1 MDQAMNTHV
10 LLTIAA
16 AVVGVAV
23 SSAHPAGII
32 AALLLLPVLVFRQPS
47 RRTCYAAAICHYAGA
62 LWPLAV
68 GARNFFGPNVS
79 AAAAIAFRA
88 LCALLLALPF
98 ALLWTDRTRHLLW
111 RAPLALLL
119 GVVPPLGLIG
129 FASPLTAS
137 GFLFPS
143 WSWAGLVLSTAGCG
157 FIAAYP
163 RAGMPFIAALALIAD
178 LSYPGD
184 PPPPASWQTVDT
196 HLGAIS
202 HGPVSPLREYLAA
215 QTIQQRACAS
225 SAKVVIFP
233 ESVVPR
239 WTASTDLFWKP
250 SIEAFRREGKTVL
263 IGALVPES
271 LPPQDQDL
279 RAAVDLLR
287 TVHEPETGRRLPR
300 PPQSAIPYF
309 YRNAV
314 IIRGA
319 QTGIFLQRLP
329 VPVAVWK
336 PFALGGAPLQLTG
349 PAVLDL
355 AGQRAALLICYEQ
368 VIPWTVW
375 TAALAGPTLLVGMS
389 NDYWATGTPIPR
401 WQALCLHSWSRLFR
415 VPYLLAVNT

>member
-1 MDQAMNTHV
+1 MNTRHV

-16 AVVGVAV
+16 AVVGLAV

-32 AALLLLPVLVFRQPS
+32 AALLLLPAIIFRRPS
-47 RRTCYAAAICHYAGA
+47 RRSCYGTAASYYAGA

-68 GARNFFGPNVS
+68 GARNFFGPDIS
-79 AAAAIAFRA
+79 AGTAITFWA
-88 LCALLLALPF
+88 LCAVLLALPF

-119 GVVPPLGLIG
+119 GAVPPLGLIG

-137 GFLFPS
+137 GLLFPA
-143 WSWAGLVLSTAGCG
+143 WSWAGLAFSTAGCG
-157 FIAAYP
+157 FITAHP
-163 RAGMPFIAALALIAD
+163 RMGIPFLTALALIAN
-178 LSYPGD
+178 LSYRGD
-184 PPPPASWQTVDT
+184 PQPPATWQTVDT

-215 QTIQQRACAS
+215 QTIQQQACAS

-250 SIEAFRREGKTVL
+250 SIEAFRRDRKIVL
-263 IGALVPES
+263 IGALIPQS
-271 LPPQDQDL
+271 LPPQGRDL
-279 RAAVDLLR
+279 LAAVELLQ
-287 TVHEPETGRRLPR
+287 TAHEPETGGRLPGS
-300 PPQSAIPYF
+300 PQPAIPYS

-329 VPVAVWK
+329 VPMAVWK
-336 PFALGGAPLQLTG
+336 PFERGGTPLQLTG

-375 TAALAGPTLLVGMS
+375 TAALARPTLLVGMS
-389 NDYWATGTPIPR
+389 NDHWATGTPIPQ
-401 WQALCLHSWSRLFR
+401 WQALCLHAWSRLFG

>member
-1 MDQAMNTHV
+1 MNTRHV

-16 AVVGVAV
+16 ALVGIAV

-32 AALLLLPVLVFRQPS
+32 AALLLLPVIVFRRPS
-47 RRTCYAAAICHYAGA
+47 RRSCYGTAASYYADA

-68 GARNFFGPNVS
+68 GARNFFGPDIS
-79 AAAAIAFRA
+79 AGAAIAFWA
-88 LCALLLALPF
+88 LCAVLLALPF

-111 RAPLALLL
+111 RVPLALLL

-137 GFLFPS
+137 GFLFPA
-143 WSWAGLVLSTAGCG
+143 WSWTGLALSMAGCG
-157 FIAAYP
+157 LIAAYP
-163 RAGMPFIAALALIAD
+163 RAGIPFLAALALIANI
-178 LSYPGD
+178 SYPGD
-184 PPPPASWQTVDT
+184 PMPPASWQTVNT

-215 QTIQQRACAS
+215 QTIQQQACAS

-250 SIEAFRREGKTVL
+250 SIEMFRREGKIVL
-263 IGALVPES
+263 IGALIPQS
-271 LPPQDQDL
+271 LPEQDRDF
-279 RAAVDLLR
+279 RAALDLLQ
-287 TVHEPETGRRLPR
+287 TAHEPETGRRLPVS
-300 PPQSAIPYF
+300 PQPAIPYS

-336 PFALGGAPLQLTG
+336 PFARGGAPLRLTG

-375 TAALAGPTLLVGMS
+375 TAALPRPTLMVGMS
-389 NDYWATGTPIPR
+389 NDHWAIGTPIPQ
-401 WQALCLHSWSRLFR
+401 WQALCLHAWSRLYG

>member
-1 MDQAMNTHV
+1 
-10 LLTIAA
+10 
-16 AVVGVAV
+16 
-23 SSAHPAGII
+23 
-32 AALLLLPVLVFRQPS
+32 
-47 RRTCYAAAICHYAGA
+47 
-62 LWPLAV
+62 
-68 GARNFFGPNVS
+68 
-79 AAAAIAFRA
+79 
-88 LCALLLALPF
+88 
-98 ALLWTDRTRHLLW
+98 
-111 RAPLALLL
+111 
-119 GVVPPLGLIG
+119 
-129 FASPLTAS
+129 
-137 GFLFPS
+137 
-143 WSWAGLVLSTAGCG
+143 
-157 FIAAYP
+157 
-163 RAGMPFIAALALIAD
+163 LALIAN

-184 PPPPASWQTVDT
+184 PKPPADWQAVDT

-250 SIEAFRREGKTVL
+250 SIETFRRKGKTVL
-263 IGALVPES
+263 IGALIPQL
-271 LPPQDQDL
+271 LPPRDRDL

-287 TVHEPETGRRLPR
+287 TAHQPETGGPLPAS
-300 PPQSAIPYF
+300 PQPAVPYP
-309 YRNAV
+309 YRNAI

-336 PFALGGAPLQLTG
+336 PFTRGGAPLQLSG

-368 VIPWTVW
+368 VVPWTVW
-375 TAALAGPTLLVGMS
+375 TAALARPTLIVGMS
-389 NDYWATGTPIPR
+389 NDHWATGTPIPQ
-401 WQALCLHSWSRLFR
+401 WQALCLHAWSRLFR

>member
-1 MDQAMNTHV
+1 MNTRHV
-10 LLTIAA
+10 LLTTAA
-16 AVVGVAV
+16 TITGVGV

-32 AALLLLPVLVFRQPS
+32 AALFLLPVFVFRQAS
-47 RRTCYAAAICHYAGA
+47 RRSCYAAAVCYYLGA

-68 GARNFFGPNVS
+68 GAKNFFGPHVS
-79 AAAAIAFRA
+79 VAVAIAFWA
-88 LCALLLALPF
+88 LCAVMLALPF

-137 GFLFPS
+137 GFLFPA
-143 WSWAGLVLSTAGCG
+143 WSWTGLALSTAGCG
-157 FIAAYP
+157 FIAALP
-163 RAGMPFIAALALIAD
+163 RAGIPFLTAPALIAN

-184 PPPPASWQTVDT
+184 PRPPASWQTVDT

-215 QTIQQRACAS
+215 QTIQHQACAS

-250 SIEAFRREGKTVL
+250 SIETLRREGKIVL
-263 IGALVPES
+263 IGALIPET
-271 LPPQDQDL
+271 LPSQDRDL
-279 RAAVDLLR
+279 RAAVDLLQAAQ
-287 TVHEPETGRRLPR
+287 ESEIGGRLAGPPR
-300 PPQSAIPYF
+300 PDIPYS
-309 YRNAV
+309 YRNAI

-329 VPVAVWK
+329 VPMAVWK
-336 PFALGGAPLQLTG
+336 PFAGGGAPLHLTG

-355 AGQRAALLICYEQ
+355 TGQRAALLICYEQ

-375 TAALAGPTLLVGMS
+375 TAALSRPTLLVGMS
-389 NDYWATGTPIPR
+389 NDHWATGTPIPQ
-401 WQALCLHSWSRLFR
+401 WQALCLHAWSRLFR

>member
-1 MDQAMNTHV
+1 MNTRYV

-16 AVVGVAV
+16 ALIGIAV

-32 AALLLLPVLVFRQPS
+32 AALLLLPVIVFRRSS
-47 RRTCYAAAICHYAGA
+47 RRSCYGTAASYYAGA

-68 GARNFFGPNVS
+68 GARNFFGPDIS
-79 AAAAIAFRA
+79 AGAAIAFWA
-88 LCALLLALPF
+88 LCAALLALPF

-111 RAPLALLL
+111 RVPLALLL

-137 GFLFPS
+137 GFLFPAWS
-143 WSWAGLVLSTAGCG
+143 WSGLAVSTAGCG
-157 FIAAYP
+157 FIAAHP
-163 RAGMPFIAALALIAD
+163 RAGIPFLAALALIAN

-184 PPPPASWQTVDT
+184 SHPPASWQTVDT

-250 SIEAFRREGKTVL
+250 SIEALRRDRKIVL
-263 IGALVPES
+263 IGALIPQS
-271 LPPQDQDL
+271 LPPQERDL
-279 RAAVDLLR
+279 RAAVELLQ
-287 TVHEPETGRRLPR
+287 TAHEPETGGRLPGS
-300 PPQSAIPYF
+300 PQPAIPYS

-329 VPVAVWK
+329 VPMATWK
-336 PFALGGAPLQLTG
+336 PFERGTPLHLTG
-349 PAVLDL
+349 PAVLDV

-375 TAALAGPTLLVGMS
+375 TAALARPTLLVGMS
-389 NDYWATGTPIPR
+389 NDHWATGTPIPR
-401 WQALCLHSWSRLFR
+401 WQALCLHAWSRLFG

>member
-1 MDQAMNTHV
+1 MNTRHG

-23 SSAHPAGII
+23 SSALPAGII
-32 AALLLLPVLVFRQPS
+32 AALLMLPVLVLRQPS
-47 RRTCYAAAICHYAGA
+47 RRTCYAAAASYYAGA
-62 LWPLAV
+62 LWPLTV
-68 GARNFFGPNVS
+68 GAKNFFGPDVS
-79 AAAAIAFRA
+79 VAGAIAFWA
-88 LCALLLALPF
+88 LCAVLLALPF

-137 GFLFPS
+137 GFLFPAWS
-143 WSWAGLVLSTAGCG
+143 WSGITVSTACCG
-157 FIAAYP
+157 FITAHP
-163 RAGMPFIAALALIAD
+163 RAGIPFLVALALIANI
-178 LSYPGD
+178 SYPGD
-184 PPPPASWQTVDT
+184 PQPPASWQTVDT

-215 QTIQQRACAS
+215 QTIQQQACAS

-250 SIEAFRREGKTVL
+250 SIEVFRRGGKTVL
-263 IGALVPES
+263 IGALIPQS
-271 LPPQDQDL
+271 LPPQDRDL
-279 RAAVDLLR
+279 RAAVGLLQNS
-287 TVHEPETGRRLPR
+287 HEPETGGRLPES
-300 PPQSAIPYF
+300 PQPAIPYC

-336 PFALGGAPLQLTG
+336 PFERGGAPLQLNG

-355 AGQRAALLICYEQ
+355 AGERTALLICYEQ
-368 VIPWTVW
+368 VVPWMVW
-375 TAALAGPTLLVGMS
+375 TAALARPTLLVGMS
-389 NDYWATGTPIPR
+389 NDHWATGTPIR
-401 WQALCLHSWSRLFR
+401 QWQALCLRAWSRLFG